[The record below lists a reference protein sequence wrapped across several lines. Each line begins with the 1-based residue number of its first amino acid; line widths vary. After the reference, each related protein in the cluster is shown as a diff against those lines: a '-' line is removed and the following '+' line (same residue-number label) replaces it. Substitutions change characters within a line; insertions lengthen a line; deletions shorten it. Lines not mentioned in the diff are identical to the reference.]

1 MTEAQPSFPY
11 PERAP
16 VHLWVVGLVL
26 VLWNGWGV
34 AIAVASQSA
43 WVPVIDTVT
52 SAYFDAQPLWF
63 VLLADLGPF
72 AGLAGAVALLLQSR
86 WALPL
91 FVAQFAILTLANL
104 YELAIGTSLLLSV
117 PESRGMTGV
126 LAILLLAQIAYV
138 YGLKQ
143 RGRLT

>member
-1 MTEAQPSFPY
+1 M
-11 PERAP
+11 
-16 VHLWVVGLVL
+16 L

-34 AIAVASQSA
+34 AIAVASQTA
-43 WVPVIDTVT
+43 RMPAADAVA
-52 SAYFDAQPLWF
+52 SAYFEAQPLWF

-91 FVAQFAILTLANL
+91 FVTQLAILAAANL
-104 YELAIGTSLLLSV
+104 YELAIGTSLLLSI
-117 PESRGMTGV
+117 PESRGMTGT
-126 LAILLLAQIAYV
+126 LAILLCAQIIYV
-138 YGLKQ
+138 YLLRQ

>member
-1 MTEAQPSFPY
+1 M
-11 PERAP
+11 
-16 VHLWVVGLVL
+16 GLVL